1 MVVSAWGLVS
11 ARRRECRVINK
22 RLGNVV
28 IVLVCVIWAANFG
41 AQFVVAEYKPDP
53 TINMIFMGIVG
64 GLFAL
69 QSKKSEDNNDNTD
82 QKDGNSGGS
91 KR

>member
-1 MVVSAWGLVS
+1 M
-11 ARRRECRVINK
+11 INK

-41 AQFVVAEYKPDP
+41 AQFIVTDYKPDP

-69 QSKKSEDNNDNTD
+69 QSRRNGDRANDNEIGTGQEEED
-82 QKDGNSGGS
+82 TGGD
-91 KR
+91 RR

>member
-1 MVVSAWGLVS
+1 MIVSAWGVVS
-11 ARRRECRVINK
+11 ARREECRVINK

-69 QSKKSEDNNDNTD
+69 QSRKSGDNANSTD
-82 QKDGNSGGS
+82 QEDENSGGGN
-91 KR
+91 K

>member
-1 MVVSAWGLVS
+1 M
-11 ARRRECRVINK
+11 INK

-28 IVLVCVIWAANFG
+28 IVLICVIWAANFG
-41 AQFVVAEYKPDP
+41 AQFVVSDYKPDP

-69 QSKKSEDNNDNTD
+69 QHRKSNGNSEDGANQEEEDAGG
-82 QKDGNSGGS
+82 DG
-91 KR
+91 R

>member
-1 MVVSAWGLVS
+1 M
-11 ARRRECRVINK
+11 INK

-41 AQFVVAEYKPDP
+41 AQFIVTDYKPDP

-69 QSKKSEDNNDNTD
+69 QSRRGGEGGNNDTGVGQD
-82 QKDGNSGGS
+82 EEDTGGD
-91 KR
+91 RR

>member
-1 MVVSAWGLVS
+1 M
-11 ARRRECRVINK
+11 REVINK

-28 IVLVCVIWAANFG
+28 IVLICVIWSANFV
-41 AQFVVAEYKPDP
+41 AQFFVSDYKPDP

-69 QSKKSEDNNDNTD
+69 QQRKSGGKSGDSTD
-82 QKDGNSGGS
+82 QEEEDAGGDG
-91 KR
+91 R

>member
-1 MVVSAWGLVS
+1 M
-11 ARRRECRVINK
+11 INK

-28 IVLVCVIWAANFG
+28 IVLICVIWAANFG
-41 AQFVVAEYKPDP
+41 AQFVVSDYKPDP

-69 QSKKSEDNNDNTD
+69 QHRRSNGDNSESNASQEEEDAGG
-82 QKDGNSGGS
+82 DG
-91 KR
+91 R

>member
-1 MVVSAWGLVS
+1 M
-11 ARRRECRVINK
+11 INK

-28 IVLVCVIWAANFG
+28 IVLICVIWAANFG
-41 AQFVVAEYKPDP
+41 AQFVVSDYQPDP

-69 QSKKSEDNNDNTD
+69 QSRRSNNNSNDGDRQEEEDV
-82 QKDGNSGGS
+82 GGD
-91 KR
+91 RR

>member
-1 MVVSAWGLVS
+1 M
-11 ARRRECRVINK
+11 INK

-28 IVLVCVIWAANFG
+28 IGLICVIWAANFG
-41 AQFVVAEYKPDP
+41 AQFVVTDYKPDP

-69 QSKKSEDNNDNTD
+69 QHRKPNGNNDEGGGQGEDTGG
-82 QKDGNSGGS
+82 DG
-91 KR
+91 R

>member
-1 MVVSAWGLVS
+1 M
-11 ARRRECRVINK
+11 INK

-28 IVLVCVIWAANFG
+28 IVLICVIWAANFG
-41 AQFVVAEYKPDP
+41 AQFIVSDYQPDP

-69 QSKKSEDNNDNTD
+69 QSRRNNSENNANQEEDEEED
-82 QKDGNSGGS
+82 SGGD
-91 KR
+91 RR

>member
-1 MVVSAWGLVS
+1 M
-11 ARRRECRVINK
+11 INK

-28 IVLVCVIWAANFG
+28 IVLICVIWAANFG
-41 AQFVVAEYKPDP
+41 AQFIVTNYKPDP

-69 QSKKSEDNNDNTD
+69 QSRRTGNNEIDGTARKE
-82 QKDGNSGGS
+82 KDAEGD
-91 KR
+91 RE

>member
-1 MVVSAWGLVS
+1 M
-11 ARRRECRVINK
+11 INK

-28 IVLVCVIWAANFG
+28 IVLICVIWAANFS
-41 AQFVVAEYKPDP
+41 AQFVVTDYKPDP

-69 QSKKSEDNNDNTD
+69 QHRSRSGNNNSDGASQEEEDAGG
-82 QKDGNSGGS
+82 DG
-91 KR
+91 R

>member
-1 MVVSAWGLVS
+1 M
-11 ARRRECRVINK
+11 INK

-28 IVLVCVIWAANFG
+28 IVLICVIWAANFG
-41 AQFVVAEYKPDP
+41 AQFIVADYKPDP

-69 QSKKSEDNNDNTD
+69 QHRRSGDGATNNEIRPGQEEEDT
-82 QKDGNSGGS
+82 GGD
-91 KR
+91 RR

>member
-1 MVVSAWGLVS
+1 M
-11 ARRRECRVINK
+11 INK

-28 IVLVCVIWAANFG
+28 IVLICVIWAANFG
-41 AQFVVAEYKPDP
+41 AQFIVPDYKPDP

-69 QSKKSEDNNDNTD
+69 QSRRS
-82 QKDGNSGGS
+82 GNSSQDGTSEEEDDAGGDG
-91 KR
+91 R